1 MVKQAFFHK
10 LTYAPISFTPLTNRD
25 DISFIHKSKK
35 VDSTSKKVLLFL
47 LIKRNLK
54 YCLEKKKIINFS
66 NSMTKSQSM
75 YNHVYNGLLQ
85 YLKYFKS
92 TTFKKLNF
100 QYQFIKLLNV
110 FNILYTKYQ
119 YKSMLTLYKSLF
131 IKKRKM
137 HINKIMNGL
146 WSLAGAHF
154 RFSGRTKKRNLMSQ
168 VKVFKFRGAPI
179 NTLAS
184 NITIHYFNS
193 YANTSLEKWGL
204 KYTFF

>member
-1 MVKQAFFHK
+1 MY
-10 LTYAPISFTPLTNRD
+10 TPISFTPLNKQD
-25 DISFIHKSKK
+25 DVVIHKNRKLG
-35 VDSTSKKVLLFL
+35 STSKKILLFL

-54 YCLEKKKIINFS
+54 YLVEERKIF
-66 NSMTKSQSM
+66 NSFNCMTKSQSM
-75 YNHVYNGLLQ
+75 YNRVYNGLLQ

-92 TTFKKLNF
+92 TKNQFKKLNF

-110 FNILYTKYQ
+110 FNAMYTKYQ
-119 YKSMLTLYKSLF
+119 YKSMLVLYKSLF

-168 VKVFKFRGAPI
+168 VKVFKFRGAPT

-184 NITIHYFNS
+184 GVTIHQFNS
-193 YANTSLEKWGL
+193 YANTKLGKMGIKIYFFL
-204 KYTFF
+204 KK